1 MDCALSDQQI
11 NYNCE
16 YYSGANCLNC
26 IDLETKLRE
35 VLLEISSL
43 QFINKL
49 LYKELNNGTSMNT
62 LDEWTKP
69 TARSQVSTFKC
80 NHDNSRRSEAHVI
93 TTSICY

>member
-16 YYSGANCLNC
+16 YYSGANYLNC
-26 IDLETKLRE
+26 IDLESQLRE
-35 VLLEISSL
+35 ALLEINSL

-62 LDEWTKP
+62 LDEWTRR
-69 TARSQVSTFKC
+69 TARSQVS
-80 NHDNSRRSEAHVI
+80 AL
-93 TTSICY
+93 